1 MSRLIRISPLILA
14 SLFYANGVLGQEIP
28 AAPQIANWPA
38 PPFWSPQ
45 EAAATPGETSDQRPG
60 PPTIHAESMLS
71 VTATSPMPFI
81 GITPCR
87 IVNTT
92 GAGGFSGAY
101 GPPSLSQGV
110 PRNFTLSGQCGIPAS
125 ASAVSLNLTVT
136 NTQGPGFIKI
146 YPQGGAVPGVSTL
159 NYNGVLPLGLAIANA
174 AVVALGT
181 GGAITVVAG
190 VSGTDLIIDTNGYY
204 GSTTESGTNVFL
216 GPSAG
221 NSTMSGIR
229 NTAIGHETIPG
240 NTTGNDNT
248 AIGSLALNSNTTGDL
263 NTAVGRV
270 ALINNTS
277 GSGNTAVG
285 IGAGANLTTGGNNI
299 DIGNAGVAAESN
311 TIRIGTSGTQTKFV
325 VAGVRDATV
334 LGDANAVLI
343 DSNGTLGTTPF
354 SSEKWKREI
363 ADIGQESSA
372 LLKLRPVSFYYTS
385 DTRGIRQYGLIAE
398 EVAEVMPALVQCSAN
413 GEPEAVRYQFLVPM
427 LVNEVQK
434 DRKTIQE
441 QSREIQEIK
450 AELQRLEAVISVR
463 ADRETTPRP

>member
-28 AAPQIANWPA
+28 AARQIANWPA
-38 PPFWSPQ
+38 PLSW
-45 EAAATPGETSDQRPG
+45 TPSGETMSAPEGVGPG
-60 PPTIHAESMLS
+60 GARGLTPLS
-71 VTATSPMPFI
+71 TTAVPLTSPEPFV

-87 IVNTT
+87 IANTT
-92 GAGGFSGAY
+92 GNGGFSGAY
-101 GPPSLSQGV
+101 GPPALSQGV
-110 PRNFTLSGQCGIPAS
+110 PRDFTLTGQCGIPAS
-125 ASAVSLNLTVT
+125 AVAVSLNLTVT
-136 NTQGPGFIKI
+136 NTTGAGFIKI
-146 YPQGGAVPGVSTL
+146 FPAGGSIPTVSTL
-159 NYNGVLPLGLAIANA
+159 NYVAGQVIANA
-174 AVVALGT
+174 AVVPLGT
-181 GGAITVVAG
+181 GGAITVIAG
-190 VSGTDLIIDTNGYY
+190 VSGTDFILDANGYY
-204 GSTTESGTNVFL
+204 GSTAASNTNVFL

-229 NTAIGHETIPG
+229 NTAIGHETIPF

-248 AIGSLALNSNTTGDL
+248 AIGSLALNANTTGVL